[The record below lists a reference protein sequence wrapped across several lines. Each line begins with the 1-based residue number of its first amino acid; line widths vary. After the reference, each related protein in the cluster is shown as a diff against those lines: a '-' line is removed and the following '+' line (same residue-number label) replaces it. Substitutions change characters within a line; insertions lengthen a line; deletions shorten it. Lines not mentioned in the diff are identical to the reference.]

1 MLEGLVAM
9 ILVGK
14 KVLLQEKDEFVI
26 KENYA
31 VVTQNDEIVDIGPQE
46 AMKRKYPQDKIIGN
60 GTQLLMPGF
69 IDAHTHGAGLS
80 FVQRGVRYDI
90 LENALL
96 DFECALDLS
105 PETNSAMNALR
116 HIRKGCTT
124 IHHNNWVFPLD
135 KSELS
140 NSKKKIEAYQKTGIR
155 LGFSCGTRNKN
166 ILAYDEEE
174 LQAQLP
180 PKLRQQT
187 LYLTDYDKDAAV
199 EHYFTVFHQLYETYN
214 GERTR
219 IFLGPNWVQGSTDN
233 FLLKVKET
241 ADSLGKLP
249 IHIHTLQTPV
259 QKAYGLRKYGKSLVE
274 YLNDLGLVDSNL
286 VLGHAVYLTEK
297 DMAILG
303 NKNASIT
310 HHPSCNLAMRNGIA
324 PITEMIRHGV
334 RVALGIDEK
343 GINDDEDPMM
353 EMRMMYY
360 LQRVNNHSIIDNVSI
375 APETVLKICT
385 QNGSAVCGF
394 GESLGRIE
402 RGCKADLILVDL
414 SEIERAPWSLDDA
427 PFLYLFV
434 HRALGRMVDTVMI
447 GGQLVMQNRKIL
459 TIDEESLY
467 QQVREE
473 ASLGQTEEQK
483 RYSEMMAKVK
493 PYYQTRYNEWVSQLE
508 LDPYFVMNSRI

>member
-1 MLEGLVAM
+1 M

-174 LQAQLP
+174 LQAQL
-180 PKLRQQT
+180 
-187 LYLTDYDKDAAV
+187 
-199 EHYFTVFHQLYETYN
+199 
-214 GERTR
+214 
-219 IFLGPNWVQGSTDN
+219 
-233 FLLKVKET
+233 
-241 ADSLGKLP
+241 
-249 IHIHTLQTPV
+249 HT
-259 QKAYGLRKYGKSLVE
+259 
-274 YLNDLGLVDSNL
+274 
-286 VLGHAVYLTEK
+286 
-297 DMAILG
+297 
-303 NKNASIT
+303 
-310 HHPSCNLAMRNGIA
+310 
-324 PITEMIRHGV
+324 
-334 RVALGIDEK
+334 
-343 GINDDEDPMM
+343 
-353 EMRMMYY
+353 
-360 LQRVNNHSIIDNVSI
+360 
-375 APETVLKICT
+375 
-385 QNGSAVCGF
+385 
-394 GESLGRIE
+394 
-402 RGCKADLILVDL
+402 
-414 SEIERAPWSLDDA
+414 
-427 PFLYLFV
+427 
-434 HRALGRMVDTVMI
+434 
-447 GGQLVMQNRKIL
+447 
-459 TIDEESLY
+459 
-467 QQVREE
+467 
-473 ASLGQTEEQK
+473 
-483 RYSEMMAKVK
+483 
-493 PYYQTRYNEWVSQLE
+493 EWK
-508 LDPYFVMNSRI
+508 